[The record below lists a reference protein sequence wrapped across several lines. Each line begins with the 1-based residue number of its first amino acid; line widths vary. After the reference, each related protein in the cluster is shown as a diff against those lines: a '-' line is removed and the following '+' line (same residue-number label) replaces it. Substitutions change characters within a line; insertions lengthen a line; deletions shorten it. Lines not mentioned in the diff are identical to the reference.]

1 MEEEIQSIS
10 EILNM
15 SDDEF
20 MKSRSSLYKEVPK
33 TSSETPIESS
43 QIEEKPKADTT
54 PKVIDKDEAV
64 EFYKAFQEPLLIQ
77 GKKINLTDP
86 EAVLDYIY
94 NGVVS
99 TNKLEKLKPVLKAVQ
114 SFEKHG
120 IDLAANA
127 GFIIELLKGSSP
139 AIEHL
144 LYKHSLN
151 PIHLDPM
158 RQSSESYKSN
168 ISTMSDFAY
177 DFQNFIENLV
187 ELENGTEAIQYVNSL
202 SEDSQIKVA
211 NQPFILSEIRKA
223 MCMDIHDDI
232 VAELEDKKLRGF
244 NYAIDE
250 LSLYLSILQNK
261 IEKTPPKTTLI
272 NIESKSTKDP
282 RKSAVSTK
290 TRSRQMEATET
301 LDFLSLSDE
310 DFKNLRHKR

>member
-1 MEEEIQSIS
+1 MEDEIQSIS
-10 EILNM
+10 AILNM

-20 MKSRSSLYKEVPK
+20 MKSKSSLYEEAPK
-33 TSSETPIESS
+33 VMSEKPVESS
-43 QIEEKPKADTT
+43 PAEEKTKEEPTT
-54 PKVIDKDEAV
+54 KTIDKDEAV
-64 EFYKAFQEPLLIQ
+64 EFYKAFQEPLTIQ
-77 GKKINLTDP
+77 GKKVNLSDP
-86 EAVLDYIY
+86 EAVLDYVY
-94 NGVVS
+94 NGIVS

-127 GFIIELLKGSSP
+127 GFIIELLNGSSQ

-158 RQSSESYKSN
+158 RQSSETYKSN
-168 ISTMSDFAY
+168 ISMISDFAY
-177 DFQNFIENLV
+177 DFQTFIENLV
-187 ELENGTEAIQYVNSL
+187 ELDKGTDAIQYVNSL
-202 SEDSQIKVA
+202 SEDSQLKVA

-232 VAELEDKKLRGF
+232 VAELEEKKLRGF

-261 IEKTPPKTTLI
+261 IERTPPQTQLI
-272 NIESKSTKDP
+272 NVESKSTKDP
-282 RKSAVSTK
+282 RKSAVATK
-290 TRSRQMEATET
+290 TRSRQTVASEALE
-301 LDFLSLSDE
+301 FLSMSDE
-310 DFKNLRHKR
+310 DFKNLRNKR